1 MRGELGDYE
10 FETYDDGILVETPMG
25 DLFIGRE
32 ALERLAEVIQE
43 VLEDE

>member
-1 MRGELGDYE
+1 MRGEIGDYE
-10 FETYDDGILVETPMG
+10 FETYDDGIMIETPTG

-32 ALERLAEVIQE
+32 ALERLAEVIEE